1 MIRGLFFLFLGGV
14 PLKKRVKIFESGK
27 YPQGNFS
34 HERVKKIF
42 NNIKKKSKAIYA
54 HTSKWKEANRKPVE
68 IGEFDKFSVEKKNG
82 KTIAYADLT
91 LSEKGKMYK
100 EDGIFKGIS
109 VEIPNDNLTEIALL
123 PIGVNPAVQGAEFE
137 EGSTSFYFEYEE
149 YEIKDQGGKK
159 VGLEEII
166 AGMKGLSVSDRG
178 RLLSNI
184 IDTTGVGEKKEF
196 SAVIPWD
203 KLEDFKDTK
212 KKSEFEGMTPE
223 EIREKIQAEEA
234 KKNTAKDKAR
244 EFMEK
249 NKTKI
254 TPGMK
259 EAGLTEEFMQI
270 VQTNP
275 TDYEFEGNKTNVG
288 EVLTNIFEKMPAIV
302 NPGSE
307 FESGLGDGD
316 LDDPN
321 KAAQELME
329 VI

>member
-1 MIRGLFFLFLGGV
+1 M
-14 PLKKRVKIFESGK
+14 KKRVKVFESGK

-34 HERVKKIF
+34 NERVKKIF
-42 NNIKKKSKAIYA
+42 SNIKNKPRAIYA
-54 HTSKWKEANRKPVE
+54 HTSKWKEAGRKPVE
-68 IGEFDKFSVEKKNG
+68 IGEFDKFSIEKKDG

-166 AGMKGLSVSDRG
+166 EGMKGLSISDRG
-178 RLLSNI
+178 RLLSTI
-184 IDTTGVGEKKEF
+184 VDTTGVGEKKEF
-196 SAVIPWD
+196 SALIPWG
-203 KLEDFKDTK
+203 KLENFRGTETED
-212 KKSEFEGMTPE
+212 EFEGLTSK
-223 EIREKIQAEEA
+223 EIREKIQSEEEA
-234 KKNTAKDKAR
+234 KNKRKEKAR

-270 VQTNP
+270 IQTNS
-275 TDYEFEGNKTNVG
+275 TNYEFEGNKINVG
-288 EVLTNIFEKMPAIV
+288 ETLINIFEKMPAIV
-302 NPGSE
+302 NSGSE
-307 FESGLGDGD
+307 FESGLGDGNIDD
-316 LDDPN
+316 LS
-321 KAAQELME
+321 KEAQELME